1 MVYAMMSIGVLGF
14 VVWSHGLA
22 FHICEDM
29 VINFAICWKSLV
41 STSTF
46 YSKNLIGY
54 AQSAGNLSILF
65 SLLLLSIGLIY
76 YTDKSSSETTRETS
90 FNFET
95 YRKLSGNDHE
105 KISDDWLAWFI
116 GFYEGDGAFLVNKG
130 VQAKWCFASDNSK
143 RRSNLKSH

>member
-1 MVYAMMSIGVLGF
+1 MMSIGVLGF
-14 VVWSHGLA
+14 VVWSQWLA

-41 STSTF
+41 YISTF

-65 SLLLLSIGLIY
+65 SLLLLSIGLKY

-95 YRKLSGNDHE
+95 YRKLSGNDDE

-116 GFYEGDGAFLVNKG
+116 GFSEGDGAFLVNKG
-130 VQAKWCFASDNSK
+130 IQGKWCLVSQASDNSK
-143 RRSNLKSH
+143 RRSNIKSH